1 MEKTDSQSLNTLAT
15 LFKDKWNITLHTYD
29 DIFNRTDCWFDWKEQ
44 SFDVEVKRRRF
55 DSRKYP
61 TTIINYDKYKELV
74 KRKAILVVMFDDKW
88 GILKN
93 VRSGYLRTTPMY
105 AKSTT
110 DWDGEYAWSYK
121 VELNLNAFTWYE
133 Y

>member
-29 DIFNRTDCWFDWKEQ
+29 DIFNRTDCWFHWKDK
-44 SFDVEVKRRRF
+44 SFEVEVKRRRF
-55 DSRKYP
+55 DSHKYP
-61 TTIINYDKYKELV
+61 TTIINYEKYKELV

-110 DWDGEYAWSYK
+110 DWDGEYRWSNK
-121 VELNLNAFTWYE
+121 VELNLDSFTWYE